1 MADWQG
7 KKIKSQ
13 ATLGER
19 LVRLRQE
26 KGLSIKEVAEALGI
40 QANYLDYLEKGE
52 YDKLPG
58 EVYVKSFL
66 KKYAE
71 FLKINPEMVMVL
83 YRQEKKIVEKVT
95 KKPQK
100 QEVPKTV
107 ITPKTIR
114 LFLIGLGIFAILL
127 YLVGQIEQ
135 IFTPPQLELY
145 SPQDNITVE
154 DSFITVSG
162 KTEPEVDI
170 YINGQTIL
178 ADPEG
183 NFSKEVDLQEGV
195 NIIQISVAKER
206 SRENVLERKVLY
218 KKDGNNN

>member
-135 IFTPPQLELY
+135 IFTPPQLELLF
-145 SPQDNITVE
+145 P
-154 DSFITVSG
+154 SFLYNTFLSSTFSRLLSLATEIWIIFTPSCKSTSLLKFPSG
-162 KTEPEVDI
+162 
-170 YINGQTIL
+170 
-178 ADPEG
+178 
-183 NFSKEVDLQEGV
+183 S
-195 NIIQISVAKER
+195 AKI
-206 SRENVLERKVLY
+206 VCPLM
-218 KKDGNNN
+218 